1 MAEPRALD
9 RAEIKKKTWLDRD
22 TLTISGKLLV
32 VGGKKRGMIRS
43 RDFEA
48 KRQKGW
54 KGGTVWFE
62 GSTLALWP
70 LDRFEL
76 GDLDLGPAGCEG
88 SIYMR

>member
-1 MAEPRALD
+1 
-9 RAEIKKKTWLDRD
+9 
-22 TLTISGKLLV
+22 
-32 VGGKKRGMIRS
+32 MIRS

-54 KGGTVWFE
+54 KE
-62 GSTLALWP
+62 GWKEGRFGLRVPLWLFWP

-88 SIYMR
+88 SIYLR